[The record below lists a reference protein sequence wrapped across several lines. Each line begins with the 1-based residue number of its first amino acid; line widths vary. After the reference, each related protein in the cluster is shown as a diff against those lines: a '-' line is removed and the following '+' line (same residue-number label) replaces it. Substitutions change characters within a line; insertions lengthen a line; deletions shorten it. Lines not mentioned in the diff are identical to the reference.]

1 MGALDGKVALVT
13 GGASGIGRA
22 TCELFASEGARVC
35 VVDRDEV
42 GGASVAASI
51 EGLFAAADCGDRASV
66 DAAFASCEAELGG
79 VDVAYLN
86 AGVTTNVA
94 DITQLDDAGYHRIQR
109 VNVDG
114 VFFGV

>member
-22 TCELFASEGARVC
+22 TCEL
-35 VVDRDEV
+35 
-42 GGASVAASI
+42 VAASI

-114 VFFGV
+114 VFFGVRAAIGAMERR